1 MRTMI
6 NFYSKKGNL
15 LARRIYRNFVDSIT
29 LSDNE
34 SKETYEKWLNEFTV
48 TVKSPDW
55 IKMAWCVPSSL
66 LATLPPQ
73 KALALKTFTENKHKK
88 IPKKVIKNVYPH
100 SADEFSLDQ
109 DFLNFS
115 FNSNSL
121 PNFSKDDTVFTVGSC
136 FARNFATFLETKDIN
151 VAHFSQSEDLN
162 SPGSNSSLLK
172 YASSIDTHETKQEVL
187 DEIIKFWG
195 SHLNNDQLEKH
206 FVKIVQRLIAVN
218 RNVAAATKIIVTL
231 GNIIDF
237 YWTDSNGNQKLM
249 PKFLALDSNE
259 DLEKRTSLVSILK
272 KTGGDIHLSNFKQT
286 KEHISIIYESLRVM
300 NKNADIIFTVSPVPL
315 DNVIGLSKN
324 SERAIEIDC
333 ISKSTIRAALHEA
346 IFNFNSPKD
355 RAFYLP
361 SFEIVRWIAPTTG
374 MKIFGAEDASSR
386 HVSNDILNTIMDFV
400 YSETKPCSEKSQS
413 TTSFNPSIF

>member
-1 MRTMI
+1 MI
-6 NFYSKKGNL
+6 NFYSKKGSL
-15 LARRIYRNFVDSIT
+15 LARKIYRNFVHSVS

-34 SKETYEKWLNEFTV
+34 SKETYEKWLHDY
-48 TVKSPDW
+48 TVKVKTTDW
-55 IKMAWCVPSSL
+55 IKMVWCAPSSL
-66 LATLPPQ
+66 LKTLPPQ
-73 KALALKTFTENKHKK
+73 KALALKGFIDSKHKK
-88 IPKKVIKNVYPH
+88 IPKKVIENVYPH
-100 SADEFSLDQ
+100 SSDEFSLDQ
-109 DFLNFS
+109 DFLHFS
-115 FNSNSL
+115 FCKKSL
-121 PNFSKDDTVFTVGSC
+121 PTFSKDDTVFTVGSC

-151 VAHFSQSEDLN
+151 VSHFSQSEDLN

-172 YASSIDTHETKQEVL
+172 FASSINTHETKQVVL

-195 SHLNNDQLEKH
+195 AHLNKDQLEKH
-206 FVKIVQRLIAVN
+206 FVKIAQRLIAVN
-218 RNVAAATKIIVTL
+218 QSASTATKIIVTL

-237 YWTDSNGNQKLM
+237 YWTDDNGNKKLM
-249 PKFLALDSNE
+249 PKFLALDANE
-259 DLEKRTSLVSILK
+259 DVEKRANLASILK
-272 KTGGDIHLSNFKQT
+272 KNGGDIHLSNFTQT
-286 KEHISIIYESLRVM
+286 KEHISIIYDSLRAM
-300 NKNADIIFTVSPVPL
+300 NKNADIIFTVSPVPI

-400 YSETKPCSEKSQS
+400 YSDTNLCGEQSETPP
-413 TTSFNPSIF
+413 SFNPTIF